1 MENAPSPAPT
11 PVEHPPS
18 PPKEPRPWKWKCH
31 ECNCR
36 HRLSCT
42 RRCLNCGHTLC
53 FAYEG
58 DSKKTLRCIVSFDY
72 SQWIKC
78 TRWRR
83 RIQEQRVSSME
94 DQANPPAEQTEDS
107 EADESQNTGKK
118 LSLKSMLLN
127 GTYSCFDH
135 CIFPGYCV
143 RKLRGMQREQA
154 SSPSGAPPLRSAS
167 IKLKVP
173 NLGKKRKL
181 SRIMPRGH
189 RSRGRHGFQKKP
201 SPLSQ
206 VWQLES
212 DISGDGDIMDIEE
225 ANVKGNPEMGNGGSR
240 VNMST

>member
-1 MENAPSPAPT
+1 
-11 PVEHPPS
+11 
-18 PPKEPRPWKWKCH
+18 
-31 ECNCR
+31 
-36 HRLSCT
+36 
-42 RRCLNCGHTLC
+42 
-53 FAYEG
+53 
-58 DSKKTLRCIVSFDY
+58 
-72 SQWIKC
+72 
-78 TRWRR
+78 
-83 RIQEQRVSSME
+83 ME